1 MSRLL
6 DVTSDELPPMAQ
18 PRVAAGALFH
28 DTAGRILLLRPTYKD
43 FWDIPGGYVE
53 PGESPHAACIREIR
67 EELGITPPLGR
78 MLVTDWA
85 PADNEGDKIL
95 YIFDGGTLDEDDL
108 TRIAFEDG
116 EIAEFRYV
124 ALTDLGD
131 LVPARLARRL
141 HTAVAAL
148 HAGRTTYAEHGDEVP
163 RTTSSFL
170 DQ

>member
-1 MSRLL
+1 
-6 DVTSDELPPMAQ
+6 MAQ

-28 DTAGRILLLRPTYKD
+28 DTAGRILLLRPTYKN
-43 FWDIPGGYVE
+43 FWDLPGGYVE
-53 PGESPHAACIREIR
+53 PGESPYAACVREIR

-85 PADNEGDKIL
+85 PADGEGDKIL
-95 YIFDGGTLDEDDL
+95 YIFDGGALDDDDL

-124 ALTDLGD
+124 ALSDLDD

-141 HTAVAAL
+141 RTAMAAKSE
-148 HAGRTTYAEHGDEVP
+148 GRAMYAEHGQEAP
-163 RTTSSFL
+163 P
-170 DQ
+170 